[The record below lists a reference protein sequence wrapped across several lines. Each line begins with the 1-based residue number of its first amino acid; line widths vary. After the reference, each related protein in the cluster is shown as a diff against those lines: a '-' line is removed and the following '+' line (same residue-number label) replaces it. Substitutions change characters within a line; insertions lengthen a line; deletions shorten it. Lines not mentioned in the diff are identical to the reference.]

1 MLLSKPQM
9 ENTPTTYD
17 IMCKMGSCLQLPKVC
32 ELLVP
37 AQDEADL
44 SAVTSTYDT
53 MHEHAAK
60 GACDQIAACYCTHT
74 AEC

>member
-1 MLLSKPQM
+1 MD
-9 ENTPTTYD
+9 NIPTTYD
-17 IMCKMGSCLQLPKVC
+17 IVCKMGSCLQLPKFF
-32 ELLVP
+32 ELLVRT
-37 AQDEADL
+37 QDEADP

-53 MHEHAAK
+53 MHEQAAK